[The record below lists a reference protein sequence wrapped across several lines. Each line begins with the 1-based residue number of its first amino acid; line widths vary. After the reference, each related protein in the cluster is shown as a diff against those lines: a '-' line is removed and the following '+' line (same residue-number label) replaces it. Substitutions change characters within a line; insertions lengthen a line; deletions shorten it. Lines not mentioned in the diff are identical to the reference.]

1 MTNLDILLLVIIT
14 GLSIGIAIFQYRENL
29 KKKEKTTYLFITLRS
44 FILILIGLLL
54 LDLAFTSTTTKII
67 KPQLALLIDNS
78 SSIKGKVDVKT
89 IKNNINS
96 LETDQALNDRFSINT
111 YQFGDQFKA
120 LDSLGLNDQKTD
132 VYKGLSTLNS
142 IYKNDQY
149 AVILMSDGHQNYGQD
164 FAYYASNQSMNIFPV
179 ALGDTTAYQDLK
191 INRIN
196 VNDYSY
202 LGNKF
207 PVEILVNYDGQEEIK
222 TRLRISKG
230 NQTLFSKALT
240 LSKNKKSV
248 IVNTKIQ
255 SELSGLQ
262 SYNVSLS
269 PITDEKNTDNNK
281 TSFQIDIIDDQTKI
295 LLLTSIIHPDLG
307 GIKKSI
313 ETNQQ
318 RQVIIKTADEF
329 DGKFD
334 DYQSVILYQPQAS
347 FNRYVNQLKKK
358 NASLFIIGGTKTD
371 YRFLNQKFPFLNK
384 TINQATENYQG
395 VYNSEFQ
402 KYQFDDLGF
411 DEFPPLENEFGEV
424 EISGDY
430 STLLYQSID
439 GIPTKN
445 PLLFEKSTGEKRYVF
460 LLGEGVWKWRST
472 VFTKRQTFR
481 PFDKFLDK
489 IIQYLNVDDKARLE
503 VEAEKL
509 YKSGFDNQIIARY
522 YDANYQFDPRAELN
536 IQIIDSTEAK
546 QTYEMPLINNQYNFD
561 VNTLDSGIYNFKV
574 SVENQ
579 PYNSK
584 GRFRIMEFS
593 LENNQYGANVDKL
606 KSVSNDEK
614 IYTSASL
621 EDLKE
626 ALLENEKF
634 QPIQK
639 STQNKKSLINWYYL
653 LVLLIV
659 FLGLEWLLRK
669 YNGLI

>member
-54 LDLAFTSTTTKII
+54 LDLAVTSSTTKII
-67 KPQLALLIDNS
+67 KPQLAVLVDNS
-78 SSIKGKVDVKT
+78 SSIKEKVDVKN
-89 IKNNINS
+89 IKNDVNS
-96 LETDQALNDRFSINT
+96 LQTDQALNDRFSINT
-111 YQFGDQFKA
+111 YQFGDQFKT

-164 FAYYASNQSMNIFPV
+164 FAYYANNQSMNIFPV

-196 VNDYSY
+196 VNYYSY

-222 TRLRISKG
+222 TRLRISNG

-262 SYNVSLS
+262 SYKVSLS

-347 FNRYVNQLKKK
+347 FNRYINQLKKK

-402 KYQFDDLGF
+402 KFQFDDLGF
-411 DEFPPLENEFGEV
+411 DDFPPLENEFGEV

-445 PLLFEKSTGEKRYVF
+445 PLLFEKSTGDKRYVF
-460 LLGEGVWKWRST
+460 LLGEGVWKWRSAT
-472 VFTKRQTFR
+472 LTKRKTFR

-536 IQIIDSTEAK
+536 IQIIDSTGAK
-546 QTYEMPLINNQYNFD
+546 QTYDMPLINNQYNFD

-579 PYNSK
+579 PYDSK

-593 LENNQYGANVDKL
+593 LENNQYGANLDKL